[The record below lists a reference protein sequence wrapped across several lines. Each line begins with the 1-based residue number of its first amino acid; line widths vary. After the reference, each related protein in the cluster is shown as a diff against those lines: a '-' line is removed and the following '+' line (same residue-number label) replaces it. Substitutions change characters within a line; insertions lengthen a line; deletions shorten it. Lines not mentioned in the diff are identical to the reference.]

1 MSNFVTQPENWQKI
15 IGSKDWTDATPEA
28 RMALLIAHRQHV
40 YDYLIQERVS
50 LEKASAVAQKFF
62 EDYRMNAIDNNVN
75 PGVHASS
82 ELITGVGK
90 AIDGISGTGRLMMQ
104 PYERIAKD
112 QEDFYTLPEE
122 KRAQIERNYYRLK
135 QTDPKGL
142 EVFKQQ
148 LYDRERIDVEEDED
162 GLYIDYFPNPT
173 EAQEQ
178 YWDTGMDPTPMMG
191 YLIQMLGQKTKDLFQ
206 SKVESRL
213 LKNPALAES
222 FLYSKVPQAVGN
234 IIGQAP
240 AAMLG
245 GPVGLGIMGA
255 GQSVEEGVQKARAAG
270 ATEDQIREQIY
281 FKAGVGS
288 LEAFGLGG
296 FKWINKTPFGRY
308 VETGVSRRL
317 FGGFEEGSVE
327 VFTQALSNAVEIY
340 GGVAKPNRKVWE
352 PGEMADVFL
361 LGGLTGASM
370 KGLEYSDKEVLL
382 KAQKAVNK
390 IAADSAQSVIE
401 GNHPAIRNANRVIQS
416 KDAPDDVKEAA
427 RQAIADA
434 TERARKLIIE
444 AGEADAKVDE
454 MFRVELASEAPAA
467 LESSSATTPDAPAD
481 PDAKPDLRSILSDRA
496 ATLLENATDVEF
508 RDMWKRVPTGQQKK
522 LRQVLGLKSNA
533 TFATI
538 QSAIQGNL
546 RQPVVAEPDMA
557 TGTLDEFIAY
567 HNDLSRKRGKPVDQT
582 VVLKEYNQLEDLV
595 NTIASEAEVQNA
607 TQEAIAAS
615 ESLTLSE
622 DRIQG
627 NESPDD
633 GDPYNLTGANWRNEQ
648 RQITIAIV
656 QGENAPLYYA
666 REKAQAWAKQAIDDG
681 RLSEDELRQAR
692 ASLETFDPDVKSRA
706 SDTREGLLEWFSDL
720 SVDMLAGRAIT
731 TRSLPQSV
739 QEFFTRLTRWM
750 TDIMRRAV
758 RLEKAIQAG
767 VITPQF
773 EAKISEAAGLSVD
786 GKNVIEGLNA
796 KEAAA
801 FNSIR
806 GKSEA
811 EVDAYLEANPETSDA
826 VLLAYEADKRRTQ
839 EIERNAGKIDIP
851 GEVDGADLTASVG
864 KKPRPPK
871 MDREGL
877 KDAIETIDGIIA
889 RNRVAPPNRM
899 TMRNRLDLIADTR
912 ALESI
917 LAAMPVS
924 LRGHIGGFGTL
935 VRMGPAARRKEI
947 VRRGEKAQGTLER
960 YAQGILL
967 NDIDRLIESG
977 AAKQSSKGKPKSTTG
992 EAVSSQLAKI
1002 KQLIELTDAEVL
1014 AELERQEELMQT
1026 ADTTKKLND
1035 ATEDYLLAVAFGN
1048 AKGKDSGA
1056 LFQMVADLKTLIE
1069 GGKLQQRVIAEA
1081 FRKKVVEL
1089 REEAVETIT
1098 GGKGLMSSADA
1109 SREADKQGSQLEKVD
1124 DFLKDMMT
1132 WDWLM
1137 NAASRKDKTTGTLKS
1152 PLNKRYGA
1160 MVDKATHDEK
1170 RQVASRLNELNKF
1183 IARQFGLDPDGKKW
1197 SWRFK
1202 LWNIHSQLQQPQD
1215 KTKVFRK
1222 EPQEKDRRVINFP
1235 VEVAREIQEGKDPV
1249 AAQTL
1254 SKDQKQYV
1262 LDALQRHDEELASV
1276 EDSLQ
1281 EEIAELDRH
1290 KRLREGTKKK
1300 PSAEEQATRERFN
1313 KLSRRKENLLNQTEL
1328 KDVDITDWNSIPEV
1342 EQRLSQAQAI
1352 KITLV
1357 ARQEDQQAN
1366 LIYWGWTPEVIEQ
1379 VEKFLTPESK
1389 AIRDFLAQKY
1399 QEGWSEIN
1407 DVFAPQTGARLPKI
1421 PNYSPATKLPENTFP
1436 DSMISSEVQ
1445 TAGSVNPSF
1454 LISRINNKSEPNFA
1468 VDALVEYQQH
1478 VIQAAHYIHWSEPVR
1493 ILSAVF
1499 GSKNVQAAIEQSG
1512 GKKLKQLILGRIK
1525 VFADGGDV
1533 GAKTIPLLDQIR
1545 KATVI
1550 KGLAWNWSQT
1560 PKQMTGALAYMYEMP
1575 VRTFLKYE
1583 REFFS
1588 DLKKNWEFM
1597 FDRGFVKARWE
1608 EGPDRDTVAL
1618 LSGAFDKAPGGR
1630 LLPKSRYMQMI
1641 EDGMIFS
1648 RGGDLITTI
1657 VGGYAAYRHGYET
1670 YLAEQRELGV
1680 DVTGPAAI
1688 KAAEQAGEAL
1698 LQQAT
1703 ERTQQGSGL
1712 KDMSTFEMGG
1722 SAARLFT
1729 TFLSNARMYYLSTWM
1744 AVGDW
1749 RAGRKGAKEEAIRRL
1764 VVGHVV
1770 LPMIF
1775 QAVVDLTKLPGL
1787 DDEEREK
1794 EFDRANMA
1802 KRYFFAMATGPFA
1815 GVYALGQGFQ
1825 IGLGKA
1831 LGQFVNERPN
1841 QATQSVADL
1850 IGELVS
1856 SIPKIFEDGISPE
1869 EITKIS
1875 WEILS
1880 AAGSLKGNEL
1890 VAIPIAGRAAK
1901 SIGIDDDIGRMLWE
1915 DDAERAGRVADE
1927 RYDRLSRKMR
1937 PLSDE
1942 ERMKQLLPM
1951 RERGEIT
1958 EDEFSRLMELKS
1970 PRAKEPREITELRSF
1985 QISSGARA
1993 AVMAKR
1999 LEKLSPEKQ
2008 QEQLEA
2014 WQQYPEL
2021 LTNTVQDQISRI
2033 QAQ

>member
-1 MSNFVTQPENWQKI
+1 
-15 IGSKDWTDATPEA
+15 
-28 RMALLIAHRQHV
+28 
-40 YDYLIQERVS
+40 
-50 LEKASAVAQKFF
+50 
-62 EDYRMNAIDNNVN
+62 
-75 PGVHASS
+75 
-82 ELITGVGK
+82 
-90 AIDGISGTGRLMMQ
+90 
-104 PYERIAKD
+104 
-112 QEDFYTLPEE
+112 
-122 KRAQIERNYYRLK
+122 
-135 QTDPKGL
+135 
-142 EVFKQQ
+142 
-148 LYDRERIDVEEDED
+148 
-162 GLYIDYFPNPT
+162 
-173 EAQEQ
+173 
-178 YWDTGMDPTPMMG
+178 MDPTPMMG

-213 LKNPALAES
+213 LKNPALAKS
-222 FLYSKVPQAVGN
+222 FLFSKVPQAVGN

-240 AAMLG
+240 AAILG

-340 GGVAKPNRKVWE
+340 GGVAKPGRKVWE

-390 IAADSAQSVIE
+390 IAAESAQSVIE
-401 GNHPAIRNANRVIQS
+401 GNHPAIINANRVIQS

-444 AGEADAKVDE
+444 AGEADARVDE
-454 MFRVELASEAPAA
+454 MSRVELASETPAA
-467 LESSSATTPDAPAD
+467 PESSSATTPDAPVD
-481 PDAKPDLRSILSDRA
+481 SEAKPDLRSILTDKA

-533 TFATI
+533 TFAAI
-538 QSAIQGNL
+538 QNAIQGNL
-546 RQPVVAEPDMA
+546 RQPVVAEPDMTA
-557 TGTLDEFIAY
+557 GTLDQFIAY

-627 NESPDD
+627 NQSPDD

-681 RLSEDELRQAR
+681 RLSEDELRQTR
-692 ASLETFDPDVKSRA
+692 ASLETFDPNVKSRA

-731 TRSLPQSV
+731 TKSLPQSV

-801 FNSIR
+801 FNNIR

-811 EVDAYLEANPETSDA
+811 EVDAYLDANPETSDA

-839 EIERNAGKIDIP
+839 AIERNAGKIDVP
-851 GEVDGADLTASVG
+851 GEVGGADLTASVG

-877 KDAIETIDGIIA
+877 MEAINTIDDIIA
-889 RNRVAPPNRM
+889 RNRIAPPNRM

-947 VRRGEKAQGTLER
+947 VKRGEKAQGTLKR

-967 NDIDRLIESG
+967 NEIDRLIESG
-977 AAKQSSKGKPKSTTG
+977 AAKQSSKRKPKSTTG
-992 EAVSSQLAKI
+992 ETVSSQLAKI
-1002 KQLIELTDAEVL
+1002 KRLVELTDEEVL
-1014 AELERQEELMQT
+1014 AELNAQQKLIET

-1056 LFQMVADLKTLIE
+1056 LFEMVEALKQLIA
-1069 GGKLQQRVIAEA
+1069 GGKLAQRVLAEE
-1081 FRKKVVEL
+1081 FRKEVLEL
-1089 REEAVETIT
+1089 RKEAVDTIT
-1098 GGKGLMSSADA
+1098 GGKELMSSADA
-1109 SREADKQGSQLEKVD
+1109 SREADKKGSQLEKVD

-1170 RQVASRLNELNKF
+1170 RQVASRLNEINKF

-1197 SWRFK
+1197 GWRFK
-1202 LWNIHSQLQQPQD
+1202 LWNIHSQIQQPQD
-1215 KTKVFRK
+1215 KTKVLRR
-1222 EPQEKDRRVINFP
+1222 EPKPADRRVVNIP
-1235 VEVAREIQEGKDPV
+1235 ISIARELNDGKDPD
-1249 AAQTL
+1249 AFKL
-1254 SKDQKQYV
+1254 SESQKQYV

-1300 PSAEEQATRERFN
+1300 PSAEEQSTRERFN

-1328 KDVDITDWNSIPEV
+1328 EGVDITDWNSIPEV

-1399 QEGWSEIN
+1399 QEGWSEVN
-1407 DVFAPQTGARLPKI
+1407 DVFSPQAGARLPKI
-1421 PNYSPATKLPENTFP
+1421 PNYSPAPKIPENTFP
-1436 DSMISSEVQ
+1436 DSMISSEGQ
-1445 TAGSVNPSF
+1445 TAGSVSPAF
-1454 LISRINNKSEPNFA
+1454 LISRINNKSEPNFS

-1478 VIQAAHYIHWSEPVR
+1478 VIQVAHYIHWSEPVR

-1499 GSKNVQAAIEQSG
+1499 GSKDVQAAIEQSG

-1525 VFADGGDV
+1525 VFSDGGDV
-1533 GAKTIPLLDQIR
+1533 GAKTIALLDQIR

-1560 PKQMTGALAYMYEMP
+1560 PKQMTGALAYIYEMP
-1575 VRTFLKYE
+1575 VKTFLKYE
-1583 REFFS
+1583 LEFFS
-1588 DLKKNWEFM
+1588 DRKKNAELM
-1597 FDRGFVKARWE
+1597 FDLGFVKARWE
-1608 EGPDRDTVAL
+1608 EGSDRDTVAL
-1618 LSGAFDKAPGGR
+1618 LSGAFDKAPGGQ
-1630 LLPKSRYMQMI
+1630 LLPKSRFMQMI

-1764 VVGHVV
+1764 VVGHVI
-1770 LPMIF
+1770 LPTIF

-1794 EFDRANMA
+1794 EFDPANMA

-1856 SIPKIFEDGISPE
+1856 SIPQIFENGISPE

-1890 VAIPIAGRAAK
+1890 VVIPIAGRAAK
-1901 SIGIDDDIGRMLWE
+1901 SIGIDDDIGHMLWE

-1942 ERMKQLLPM
+1942 QRMKQLRPM
-1951 RERGEIT
+1951 RQRGEIT
-1958 EDEFSRLMELKS
+1958 DDEFSRLMALKS

-2008 QEQLEA
+2008 QEQLRA

-2021 LTNTVQDQISRI
+2021 LTNTVQDQILRI